1 MVQRDGLVDK
11 LSVTADGTCLVGH
24 AGSVLLAGV
33 ADRVGLTRAL
43 SAAMAPTRQRASA
56 HDPGVVLRDLAVML
70 ADGGDCLA
78 DLGASRDQPD
88 LYGNVASDSTAF
100 RVIDSIDEECL
111 GRLRSAVAVGRSRA
125 WKLGA
130 RRERQVARWH
140 SRRER
145 TVLDLDATLTT
156 AYSQKDQAAG
166 NFKGGYGHHPL
177 LCYLDGTGEAPA
189 GILRPGNAGSNTAA
203 DHKVVLDLALAQ
215 LDQEALDGEILVR
228 ADGAGATHE
237 LTEYCREAEL
247 LFSFG
252 FDLSEPVREAIAAVP
267 EALWINAIRVDGSER
282 DHSQVVEITDRVD
295 LSAWTARS
303 RLIARRT
310 QLKDGDQQSFADLDG
325 YRLSVFLTDQP
336 DQRIQRLDLTHR
348 THAHVEDHIRQG
360 KDCGMRNLPFKSFE
374 HNQAWLWLVQLAQDI
389 LAWTRQ
395 LVLADQARGWELK
408 RLRYRLLH
416 QSARISRHARRRML
430 RLSRDWPWAGQ
441 LAAAFE
447 RLQALPAPTG

>member
-11 LSVTADGTCLVGH
+11 LSVTADGTGLVGH

-43 SAAMAPTRQRASA
+43 SVAMAPSRERRSA
-56 HDPGVVLRDLAVML
+56 HDPGVVLRDLVVML

-78 DLGASRDQPD
+78 DLGVFRDQPD

-100 RVIDSIDEECL
+100 RVIDQVDEQCL
-111 GRLRSAVAVGRSRA
+111 GRLRSAVAVARARA

-130 RRERQVARWH
+130 RPERSVARWQNR
-140 SRRER
+140 SER
-145 TVLDLDATLTT
+145 TVLDIDATLTT

-203 DHKVVLDLALAQ
+203 DHTAVLDLALAQ
-215 LDQEALDGEILVR
+215 LDPGALDGEILIR

-237 LTEYCREAEL
+237 LTTYCREAGL

-252 FDLSEPVREAIAAVP
+252 FDLSEPVRQAIIAVAEAS
-267 EALWINAIRVDGSER
+267 WIDAIRVDGSER
-282 DHSQVVEITDRVD
+282 EHSQVVEITDRVE
-295 LSAWTARS
+295 LSNWAERS
-303 RLIARRT
+303 RLIVRRT
-310 QLKDGDQQSFADLDG
+310 MLKDGDQQSFADHDG

-336 DQRIQRLDLTHR
+336 DENVPQLDLTHR
-348 THAHVEDHIRQG
+348 AHAHVEDHIRQG
-360 KDCGMRNLPFKSFE
+360 KDCGMRNLPFKNFE
-374 HNQAWLWLVQLAQDI
+374 HNQAWLWLVGLAQDI

-395 LVLADQARGWELK
+395 LCLSDQARGWELK
-408 RLRYRLLH
+408 RLRHRLLH

-430 RLSRDWPWAGQ
+430 RLAKNWPWSGQ
-441 LAAAFE
+441 LTAAFA
-447 RLQALPAPTG
+447 RLKALPAPTG